1 MKYHLLQLFTNSYII
16 DVAHYNF
23 IPQSSL
29 LDSGLFL
36 KLELINIC
44 IHMCMFVCLFISL
57 NIGMYVH
64 SFIIICFYL
73 LRSKHTVIIIRLHCS
88 ESISIHFSFLIA
100 FTHSLLSFFFLSSFI
115 EITLLDGQPVY
126 LPTIWILYGSIVG
139 QTLRATR
146 FHARNPRSL
155 LAVKINLFV

>member
-100 FTHSLLSFFFLSSFI
+100 FTHSLLSFFFSHHSSKSR
-115 EITLLDGQPVY
+115 Y
-126 LPTIWILYGSIVG
+126 LTVNRFTYRLYEFY
-139 QTLRATR
+139 TA
-146 FHARNPRSL
+146 PSL
-155 LAVKINLFV
+155 VKHYGRHGFMRVTLAVCSQ

>member
-44 IHMCMFVCLFISL
+44 IHMCMFVCLFSAL
-57 NIGMYVH
+57 NIAMYVH
-64 SFIIICFYL
+64 SFIIICFYFI
-73 LRSKHTVIIIRLHCS
+73 RSKHSVIIIRLHCS
-88 ESISIHFSFLIA
+88 ASISIHFCFLIT
-100 FTHSLLSFFFLSSFI
+100 FTHSLLSFFSLIIHRNHATWRS
-115 EITLLDGQPVY
+115 TG
-126 LPTIWILYGSIVG
+126 LPTDYMNSIRLHRWSNITGDTVSC
-139 QTLRATR
+139 A
-146 FHARNPRSL
+146 
-155 LAVKINLFV
+155 